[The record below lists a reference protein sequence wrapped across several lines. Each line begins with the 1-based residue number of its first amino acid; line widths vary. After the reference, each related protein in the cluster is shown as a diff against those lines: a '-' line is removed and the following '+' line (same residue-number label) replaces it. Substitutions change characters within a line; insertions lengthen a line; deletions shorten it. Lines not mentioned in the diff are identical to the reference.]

1 MHITHRN
8 VSISLSREVFIDFNK
23 YLVENKPSNVF
34 FLVDEN
40 THEHCLIKLLQE
52 LPDLERYEVLE
63 IEPGE
68 ESKCH
73 EILIHLYH
81 ALTELEADRKAL
93 IVNVG
98 GGVVTDL
105 GGFLA
110 ATFKRGI
117 SFINFPTSLLA
128 MVDAS
133 SGGKTGVDLGP
144 YKNQIGVFTDAVSTY
159 INPDF
164 LETLPIE
171 QMRSGFA
178 EMLKHGLI
186 ADAIYFE
193 QLSKKS
199 KNHLEPTDAEIW
211 RSVEI
216 KSGIVEQD
224 FRESGI
230 RKALNFGHTIGHA
243 IEGLLLENG
252 TSILHGEAIAQGMLA
267 ELWLSKQMCGLP
279 EVEFEK
285 ATKTLLQFY
294 GTLNTAM
301 DEVRLLALMAHD
313 KKNERGAMKFS
324 LLKKIG
330 EVEVNV
336 SVSIE
341 KAQEALRYL
350 KNL

>member
-8 VSISLSREVFIDFNK
+8 FSISLSREVFSDFNQ
-23 YLVENKPSNVF
+23 YLVENKPSKVF

-40 THEHCLIKLLQE
+40 THEHCLLKLLAD
-52 LPDLERYEVLE
+52 LPDLETYEVLE

-93 IVNVG
+93 LVNVG

-110 ATFKRGI
+110 ATYKRGI
-117 SFINFPTSLLA
+117 PFINFPTSLLA

-133 SGGKTGVDLGP
+133 AGGKTGIDLGS
-144 YKNQIGVFTDAVSTY
+144 YKNQIGVFADAVSTY

-164 LETLPIE
+164 LETLPEE
-171 QMRSGFA
+171 QLRSGFA

-186 ADAIYFE
+186 ADAEYFG
-193 QLSKKS
+193 QLIKKN
-199 KNHLEPTDAEIW
+199 KNHLDPTDAEIW

-216 KSGIVEQD
+216 KAGIVEQD
-224 FRESGI
+224 FRESSI

-243 IEGLLLENG
+243 IEGLFLENG
-252 TSILHGEAIAQGMLA
+252 TPILHGEAIAQGMLA
-267 ELWLSKQMCGLP
+267 ELWLSKECCGLP
-279 EVEFEK
+279 ETEFEK
-285 ATKTLLQFY
+285 ATKALVKIY
-294 GTLNTAM
+294 GALKVDLEENS
-301 DEVRLLALMAHD
+301 LLALMAND
-313 KKNERGAMKFS
+313 KKNERGVLKFS
-324 LLKKIG
+324 LIQKIG
-330 EVEVNV
+330 LAEVNV
-336 SVSIE
+336 AVNSE
-341 KAQEALRYL
+341 KALEALRYL
-350 KNL
+350 KSL